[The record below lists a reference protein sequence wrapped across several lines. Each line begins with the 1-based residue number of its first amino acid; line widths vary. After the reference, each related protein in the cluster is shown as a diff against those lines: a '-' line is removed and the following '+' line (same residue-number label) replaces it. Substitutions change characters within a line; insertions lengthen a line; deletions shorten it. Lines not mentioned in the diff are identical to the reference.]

1 MSQMTI
7 YDFVKKHNIS
17 KVVFVSYFTF
27 FAIIIYFLF
36 CGLFGQKGLV
46 FYFSLKEKIAKQ
58 DFVKQELHNKMK
70 VKKNMVE
77 GMNVES
83 LDLDLLDEE
92 ARRALGYSSKNEVV
106 IYQNS
111 KKND

>member
-1 MSQMTI
+1 VITI

-17 KVVFVSYFTF
+17 KVVFVSYFAF

-36 CGLFGQKGLV
+36 CCFFGQKGL
-46 FYFSLKEKIAKQ
+46 FAYYSLQKKISNQ
-58 DFVKQELHNKMK
+58 DLVRQELSNKMQ

-92 ARRALGYSSKNEVV
+92 ARRALGYSNKNEVV
-106 IYQNS
+106 IYQNP